1 MADNVN
7 VLDVLR
13 KEIEHAG
20 CLGPKASDARAKRL
34 EKVEALIAEL
44 IAADVEYDTIRK
56 RLRDLLTRQ
65 ERDET
70 ILSLERA
77 VERRAAALSACT
89 GGSNG

>member
-1 MADNVN
+1 MPDNVN

-13 KEIEHAG
+13 DYCSQHGEPDDFSGAVAM
-20 CLGPKASDARAKRL
+20 L
-34 EKVEALIAEL
+34 AEL

-77 VERRAAALSACT
+77 VERRAAALFACT